1 MFQSHSFQWIYYL
14 FAKSWN
20 YALFDKYLGC
30 LIEKLKQLL
39 MNKEQSKTFE
49 FFKESCQGLRRIPRF
64 YEMKKDT
71 DSWIC

>member
-1 MFQSHSFQWIYYL
+1 
-14 FAKSWN
+14 
-20 YALFDKYLGC
+20 
-30 LIEKLKQLL
+30 

-71 DSWIC
+71 DS